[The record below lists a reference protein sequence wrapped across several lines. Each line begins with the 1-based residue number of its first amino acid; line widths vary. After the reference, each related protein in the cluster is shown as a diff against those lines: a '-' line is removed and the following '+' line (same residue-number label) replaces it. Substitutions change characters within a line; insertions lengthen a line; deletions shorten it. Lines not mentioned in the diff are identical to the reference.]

1 VSRLPRKGVALIGVL
16 AALAIISILVTAG
29 ALERRPHGLT
39 GTWRLDFSDEFDG
52 DSLDTTKWEPNR
64 YGKDGGG
71 DAPFN
76 PSADEAWFS
85 SENVGVRDG
94 KLVLTLKRRPRTLD
108 GKTFSYSSGVVQTQ
122 QHYLIRPWSY
132 VEARIEVPKCA
143 GCWPAFWTAAP
154 NVWPPE
160 LDILEFFGTDTQSR
174 PAFNYHPPH
183 GRAVGPIEYGR
194 SSVDYTAGYHIYGML
209 WDGYRAV
216 PRLDG
221 ESYSGTRGNM
231 TRLPQALIL
240 NLSVQ
245 TGSTPPRGSEMR
257 VDWVRVW
264 RPGGSA

>member
-1 VSRLPRKGVALIGVL
+1 MSRLAPKGVALIGAL

-39 GTWRLDFSDEFDG
+39 GTWRLEFSDEFEG

-64 YGKDGGG
+64 YGKDAGG

-76 PSADEAWFS
+76 PSAEDTWFS
-85 SENVGVRDG
+85 RENVKVRDG
-94 KLVLTLKRRPRTLD
+94 KLVLTLKHEPRKLD

-132 VEARIEVPKCA
+132 VEARIKVPRCD

-154 NVWPPE
+154 KVWPPE
-160 LDILEFFGTDTQSR
+160 FDILEFFGTDTQRR

-183 GRAVGPIEYGR
+183 GRAVGPIEYGK
-194 SSVDYTAGYHIYGML
+194 SSMDYTKGYHIYGML

-221 ESYSGTRGNM
+221 ESYSGTRGDM

-245 TGSTPPRGSEMR
+245 TGSTPPRRSEMR

-264 RPGGSA
+264 RPGGSD